1 MIHGAAKTMP
11 NEQIENYGISNTD
24 PPCSRLVMLGEDSET
39 MKAKIWRGSELTN
52 ITLAESSFET
62 TTIPVV
68 MMLVATTFSTI
79 FYLVG

>member
-52 ITLAESSFET
+52 IAPAESSFET

>member
-39 MKAKIWRGSELTN
+39 MTAKIWRGSELTN
-52 ITLAESSFET
+52 ITPAESSFET